1 MADGVSLG
9 LGIVSAVIQT
19 YSAVTSAYDVYLSVK
34 EFPSTYRE
42 LRTAFMVERYRL
54 EQWGEQM
61 LSDVQ
66 QQRIE
71 KEHNVALWKLFQAV
85 FDAMWNAFQESNKT
99 LEDYGHIIGVPKSG
113 EMSDVELLESMH
125 IKQPP
130 KRSVIGLARSLKFV
144 LRDKRKMQQLVKE
157 LCYWNDSL
165 DKMIDKLAQ
174 ESMRRRLRVRFSTGN
189 IDQLQQLQAAASI
202 LQHRD
207 LEEMA
212 SARTVIEQGYS
223 DEKSART
230 PDTPTEPPTPSTEER
245 FRLEMNQLDFG
256 QNLPFMTDQTR
267 ASATTST
274 GESIIVDWRLSRDD
288 LWRKQNPKAFR
299 QRTENLTKVLNS
311 DLKALNV
318 AVLHCIGY
326 LDQSS
331 TVTGYAFKIPPEA
344 PAGQK
349 PVTLHQLLTNVT
361 KTSDVPDLGDRFE
374 LAKTLTTTVF
384 EILNL
389 GWVHKNIQPKNI
401 LFWPRPGTKGEIDFT
416 KPYLVGFDISRPFQP
431 GEVSEKPLADPDDD
445 IYRHPD
451 YRAQNSRSF
460 LPSFDM
466 YSLGIMLFEIGIWR
480 NVGYQGQRRGSR
492 PNLET
497 HRSDPK
503 FIEKVVMNGPVADL
517 KRHMG
522 AKYRDAVTACLSQD
536 FDAIWDQ
543 ERIFESPE
551 ARLQCFQASVQSRVV
566 DAIAICSA

>member
-1 MADGVSLG
+1 MD
-9 LGIVSAVIQT
+9 
-19 YSAVTSAYDVYLSVK
+19 
-34 EFPSTYRE
+34 
-42 LRTAFMVERYRL
+42 
-54 EQWGEQM
+54 
-61 LSDVQ
+61 
-66 QQRIE
+66 
-71 KEHNVALWKLFQAV
+71 
-85 FDAMWNAFQESNKT
+85 
-99 LEDYGHIIGVPKSG
+99 
-113 EMSDVELLESMH
+113 LLESMH
-125 IKQPP
+125 ISVKQPP
-130 KRSVIGLARSLKFV
+130 KRSVIGLARSVKFV

-165 DKMIDKLAQ
+165 DKMVDRLAQ

-223 DEKSART
+223 AEKSART
-230 PDTPTEPPTPSTEER
+230 PDTPTGPPTPSTDER

-267 ASATTST
+267 ASATTSS

-299 QRTENLTKVLNS
+299 QRTENLTKVLNR

-384 EILNL
+384 EILNI
-389 GWVHKNIQPKNI
+389 GWVHKNIRKFFVI
-401 LFWPRPGTKGEIDFT
+401 LPVLW
-416 KPYLVGFDISRPFQP
+416 
-431 GEVSEKPLADPDDD
+431 A
-445 IYRHPD
+445 
-451 YRAQNSRSF
+451 
-460 LPSFDM
+460 
-466 YSLGIMLFEIGIWR
+466 
-480 NVGYQGQRRGSR
+480 
-492 PNLET
+492 
-497 HRSDPK
+497 
-503 FIEKVVMNGPVADL
+503 VVHG
-517 KRHMG
+517 H
-522 AKYRDAVTACLSQD
+522 
-536 FDAIWDQ
+536 
-543 ERIFESPE
+543 
-551 ARLQCFQASVQSRVV
+551 
-566 DAIAICSA
+566 

>member
-9 LGIVSAVIQT
+9 LGVVSAVIQT

-71 KEHNVALWKLFQAV
+71 REHNVALWKLFQAV

-99 LEDYGHIIGVPKSG
+99 LEDYGNIIGVPRSG
-113 EMSDVELLESMH
+113 DMSDVELLESMQ
-125 IKQPP
+125 ISTKQPP
-130 KRSVIGLARSLKFV
+130 KRSVIGLARTIKFV
-144 LRDKRKMQQLVKE
+144 LRDKRKMEQLVKE

-165 DKMIDKLAQ
+165 DKMIDRLAQ

-189 IDQLQQLQAAASI
+189 IDQLQQLQAAACI

-207 LEEMA
+207 LAEMA
-212 SARTVIEQGYS
+212 SARTVIEQGQNS
-223 DEKSART
+223 EKSTRT
-230 PDTPTEPPTPSTEER
+230 PNTPTEPPIPSTDER

-267 ASATTST
+267 ASATTSS

-331 TVTGYAFKIPPEA
+331 TVTGYAFKIPPGA

-361 KTSDVPDLGDRFE
+361 KPSDVPDLGDRFE

-384 EILNL
+384 EILNI
-389 GWVHKNIQPKNI
+389 GWNI
-401 LFWPRPGTKGEIDFT
+401 LFWPKPGAKGEIDFT
-416 KPYLVGFDISRPFQP
+416 KPYLVGFDISRPFHP
-431 GEVSEKPLADPDDD
+431 GEMSEKPLSDPNDD
-445 IYRHPD
+445 IYRHPN
-451 YRAQNSRSF
+451 YRAQNSHSF
-460 LPSFDM
+460 LPSFDV
-466 YSLGIMLFEIGIWR
+466 YSLGILLFEIGQWR
-480 NVGYQGQRRGSR
+480 NVGYQGQRRSSR

-497 HRSDPK
+497 HTSDPK

-522 AKYRDAVTACLSQD
+522 AKYRDAVMACLSQD
-536 FDAIWDQ
+536 FDAIWAQ
-543 ERIFESPE
+543 ERVFESPE
-551 ARLQCFQASVQSRVV
+551 ARLQCFQAEVQSRVV
-566 DAIAICSA
+566 DAIAVCSA